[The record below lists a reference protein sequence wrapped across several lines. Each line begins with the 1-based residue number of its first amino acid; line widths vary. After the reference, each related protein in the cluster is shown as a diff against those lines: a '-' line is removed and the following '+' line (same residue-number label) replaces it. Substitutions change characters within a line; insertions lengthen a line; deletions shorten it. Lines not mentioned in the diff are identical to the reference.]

1 MSMAESLFKITL
13 QLANFSNCSVMEIR
27 RQAFN
32 DVFYLFAG
40 LSAYDL
46 SDLGQQEEKQPDSL
60 AAYEPHRRKRFADEV
75 DWFN

>member
-13 QLANFSNCSVMEIR
+13 QLANFSGCSVMEIR

-46 SDLGQQEEKQPDSL
+46 SDLGQQEEQPDSL